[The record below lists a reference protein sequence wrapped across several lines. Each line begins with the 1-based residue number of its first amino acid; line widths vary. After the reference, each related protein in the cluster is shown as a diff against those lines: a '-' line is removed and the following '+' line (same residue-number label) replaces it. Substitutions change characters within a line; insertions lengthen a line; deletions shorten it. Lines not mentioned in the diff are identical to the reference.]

1 MAASVKVLN
10 RPVMRANQPV
20 PGTGFIPA
28 SRWIDNLAIGTAAAN
43 YTIPPNVGMVRLTP
57 TTAAIP
63 AYGSFTTTAVIPA
76 GTVTTGQASFPIPAG
91 LAIGVNPGDVLS
103 VVGTAA
109 GELSIE
115 CWQ

>member
-1 MAASVKVLN
+1 MVATKVLN

-20 PGTGFIPA
+20 PGNGFIPV
-28 SRWIDNLAIGTAAAN
+28 SRWVDDLAIGTAAAS

-57 TTAAIP
+57 TTASLP
-63 AYGSFTTTAVIPA
+63 TYGSVTGTATLPV
-76 GTVTTGQASFPIPAG
+76 GTVTNGTGSFPIPAG

-103 VVGTAA
+103 VIATAA